1 MPFEFKFDI
10 LSPITNQ
17 INKQYVDV
25 SADFRTFLLSAPK
38 FILRSNSALLIF
50 LFV

>member
-10 LSPITNQ
+10 LSSITNQ

-25 SADFRTFLLSAPK
+25 SAGFRTFLLSAPK
-38 FILRSNSALLIF
+38 FLSRSNVA
-50 LFV
+50 